1 MEFADTGFVLSA
13 RRHGESDIILSCLT
27 RAHGRH
33 LGLVKGGAGRRNRP
47 QFEIGNQLTLNW
59 RARLAEQLGHFQAE
73 LLEANI
79 AHLIDDADR
88 LAALSAAAAVI
99 DATLPEREPHQ
110 DVHDDFAVLVQGL
123 VVGVPDWG
131 GLYLR
136 WELKLLGDLGF
147 GLDLAR
153 CAVTGSTEDL
163 AFVSPKTGRAV
174 SRQGAGRY
182 AERLL
187 PLPAFLLKDGLAT
200 DPLSLAQGLRLTG
213 HFVHAHL
220 LPTPAAEKR
229 LTARDRLIERLS
241 DRPPRQSGTS

>member
-1 MEFADTGFVLSA
+1 MDFADQGFVLSA
-13 RRHGESDIILSCLT
+13 RRHGEGDLILACLT
-27 RAHGRH
+27 QAHGRH
-33 LGLVKGGAGRRNRP
+33 LGLVKGGAGRKNRP
-47 QFEIGNQLTLNW
+47 FFEIGNQLQLTW

-73 LLEANI
+73 LLEANA

-110 DVHDDFAVLVQGL
+110 DVHDDFKILIQGL
-123 VVGVPDWG
+123 VAGVPDWG

-136 WELKLLGDLGF
+136 WELKLLADLGF
-147 GLDLAR
+147 GLDLSR
-153 CAVTGSTEDL
+153 CAVTGASDDL
-163 AFVSPKTGRAV
+163 IFVSPKTGRAV

-187 PLPAFLLKDGLAT
+187 PLPSFLLVEGKAADTT
-200 DPLSLAQGLRLTG
+200 DLAQGLRLTG
-213 HFVHAHL
+213 HFIHAHL

-229 LTARDRLIERLS
+229 LTARDRLVERLS
-241 DRPPRQSGTS
+241 R